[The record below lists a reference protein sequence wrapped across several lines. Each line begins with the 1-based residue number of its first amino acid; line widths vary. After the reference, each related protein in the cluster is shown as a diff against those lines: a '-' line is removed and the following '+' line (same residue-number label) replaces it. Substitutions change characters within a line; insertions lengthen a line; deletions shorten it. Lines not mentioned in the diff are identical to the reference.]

1 MFSNKITNADAF
13 LDMPLTAQGLFFHLC
28 VRADDDGFVDC
39 ANKTIRECQASKE
52 DLEIL
57 KEKHYVL
64 TFPDSN
70 VLVIKHWKI
79 HNSIPKDR
87 YKPTVYTEEKD
98 MLYVKD
104 SGAYTFDVSKS
115 STNCNQNV
123 TTDKNSKDK
132 NSYYKKP
139 KKNSFYNFEQRQYT
153 DDEMD
158 EIEKKLLQK

>member
-1 MFSNKITNADAF
+1 
-13 LDMPLTAQGLFFHLC
+13 
-28 VRADDDGFVDC
+28 
-39 ANKTIRECQASKE
+39 
-52 DLEIL
+52 
-57 KEKHYVL
+57 
-64 TFPDSN
+64 
-70 VLVIKHWKI
+70 
-79 HNSIPKDR
+79 
-87 YKPTVYTEEKD
+87 

-139 KKNSFYNFEQRQYT
+139 KKNSFHNFEQRQYT

-158 EIEKKLLQK
+158 EIEKKLLQQKNS